1 MDINTNHVIQ
11 VGDGHPCSWGWP
23 PLQLRMATIA
33 VGAFTTVGSKER
45 RGGGGGGLNRHTC
58 DKCMSDVREID
69 GIFVRSAAD
78 M

>member
-1 MDINTNHVIQ
+1 MATLA
-11 VGDGHPCSWGWP
+11 VGDGHPCNWGWP
-23 PLQLRMATIA
+23 PLQL
-33 VGAFTTVGSKER
+33 GLAFTTVGSKER
-45 RGGGGGGLNRHTC
+45 RGGGGLNRHTC

>member
-1 MDINTNHVIQ
+1 M
-11 VGDGHPCSWGWP
+11 
-23 PLQLRMATIA
+23 QL
-33 VGAFTTVGSKER
+33 GLAFTTVGSKER